1 MDSGQGQTDYE
12 AMRTSLL
19 ADASPVELQSYERSR
34 DAALVRTSIAE
45 TIYSLRRSEGLTQAQ
60 LAQRAGTSQTI
71 ISTLESGSHMPR
83 LITLMR
89 IAEALGTS
97 FEIRLGD
104 DSYSPNAMAS

>member
-1 MDSGQGQTDYE
+1 MDSSQGLTDYE
-12 AMRTSLL
+12 AVRASLL
-19 ADASPVELQSYERSR
+19 ADASPVELQNYKRSR

-45 TIYSLRRSEGLTQAQ
+45 VIYEIRKSEGLTQAQ

-104 DSYSPNAMAS
+104 NSNSPSAMAS